1 MEEELQPFDMTTF
14 SNTLDC
20 ATVLDQQDPLRS
32 QRDAFLHPVEN
43 NRERTYFLGNSLG
56 LQPKNTM
63 EAIQHVLEQWQ
74 QDGVESFFT
83 GNDNWLAYHDKLT
96 GSIAIITGALPHE
109 ITVMNQLTVN
119 IHLMMVSFYQ
129 PKGDRRKILMESKA
143 FPSDQYAIASFVRH
157 MGLNPDEV
165 IVEINPDQEGIP
177 PTNEQ
182 VIDAIHKHGEEIAL
196 VFLSG
201 VNYYTGQL
209 FDLSSIA
216 MAAKKVG
223 ALVGFDLAHAVGNVS
238 MNLHDWDIDFACW
251 CSYKYLNAGPGAIAG
266 AFVHEKHHQE
276 NINRLEGWWGV
287 KLNERFLMKKNFI
300 SSGTAT
306 AWQLSTSPMLLFAC
320 LHASLSINEKAGWG
334 NMLNKQ
340 QKMIAWTDFL
350 LTTISSNVFK
360 RITPHQRGCQISLQ
374 FPRNGK
380 EVYNRLFE
388 KGFMIDWREPDVIR
402 FAPVPLYNSFTEI
415 WEFFNALREITNELP
430 LND

>member
-20 ATVLDQQDPLRS
+20 ATALDQQDPLRS
-32 QRDAFLHPVEN
+32 YRDAFLHPVEN

-63 EAIQHVLEQWQ
+63 EVIQHVLEQWQ
-74 QDGVESFFT
+74 QDGVESFFK

-96 GSIAIITGALPHE
+96 GPLAIITGALPHE

-238 MNLHDWDIDFACW
+238 LNLHDWDIDFACW

-266 AFVHEKHHQE
+266 AFVHEKYHQE

-300 SSGTAT
+300 SSGTAA

-320 LHASLSINEKAGWG
+320 LRASLSIIEKAGWG

-350 LTTISSNVFK
+350 LTTNSSNVFK
-360 RITPHQRGCQISLQ
+360 RITPYQRGCQISLQ

-415 WEFFNALREITNELP
+415 WQFFNALREITNELP